1 MVIKCNLY
9 NNKCM
14 TIALGCDHAGF
25 PLKSVIQSLLN
36 ERGLDILD
44 FGTHSDSSV
53 DYPDFVHPAAE
64 AVENGK
70 AAAGILLCGSG
81 NGVAM
86 TANKHQDI
94 RAALCWNAEIATLAR
109 AHNNAN
115 MIALPVRY
123 ITASEAKDIVTAFL
137 DTPFEGGRHLLRI
150 NKIPC

>member
-1 MVIKCNLY
+1 MKVIA
-9 NNKCM
+9 
-14 TIALGCDHAGF
+14 IGCDHAGF

-44 FGTHSDSSV
+44 FGTHSDASV

-64 AVENGK
+64 AVEKGN
-70 AAAGILLCGSG
+70 ASLGILLCGSG

-86 TANKHQDI
+86 TANKHKGI

-109 AHNNAN
+109 SHNNAN

-123 ITASEAKDIVTAFL
+123 LSADEAVEIVSTFL
-137 DTPFEGGRHLLRI
+137 DTPFEGGRHALRV

>member
-1 MVIKCNLY
+1 
-9 NNKCM
+9 M

-123 ITASEAKDIVTAFL
+123 ITASEAKVIVTAFL

>member
-1 MVIKCNLY
+1 MKAIS
-9 NNKCM
+9 
-14 TIALGCDHAGF
+14 LGCDHAGF

-44 FGTHSDSSV
+44 FGTHSEASV

-64 AVENGK
+64 AIEKGH
-70 AAAGILLCGSG
+70 ASLGILLCGSG

-86 TANKHQDI
+86 TANKHKGI

-109 AHNNAN
+109 SHNNAN

-123 ITASEAKDIVTAFL
+123 ISADQAKEIVIAFL
-137 DTPFEGGRHLLRI
+137 DTPFEGGRHALRVG
-150 NKIPC
+150 KIPC

>member
-1 MVIKCNLY
+1 MKVIA
-9 NNKCM
+9 
-14 TIALGCDHAGF
+14 IGCDHAGF

-36 ERGLDILD
+36 ERGLNILD
-44 FGTHSDSSV
+44 FGTHSDASV

-64 AVENGK
+64 AVEKGN
-70 AAAGILLCGSG
+70 ASLGILLCGSG

-86 TANKHQDI
+86 TANKHKGI

-109 AHNNAN
+109 SHNNAN

-123 ITASEAKDIVTAFL
+123 LSADEAVEIVSTFL
-137 DTPFEGGRHLLRI
+137 DTPFEGGRHALRV